1 MRFFLPSVEALA
13 ALAGAV
19 LEGVLAMME
28 MRERSFKLSSKI
40 SNVNKVIPSG
50 NLRVPTCLK
59 HMFLSEPT
67 VSDTTH
73 HHLGITTA

>member
-1 MRFFLPSVEALA
+1 MRGGECRMITITLNNT
-13 ALAGAV
+13 G
-19 LEGVLAMME
+19 MME
-28 MRERSFKLSSKI
+28 RRERKFKTSSKI
-40 SNVNKVIPSG
+40 SNVNKVISSG

-59 HMFLSEPT
+59 HGFLSEPT